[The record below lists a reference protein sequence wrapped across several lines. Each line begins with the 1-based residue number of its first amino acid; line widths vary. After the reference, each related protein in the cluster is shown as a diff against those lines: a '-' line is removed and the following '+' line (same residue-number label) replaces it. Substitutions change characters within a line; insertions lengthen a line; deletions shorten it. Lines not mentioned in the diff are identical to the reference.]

1 MERYGQFYGT
11 NNTGHYVELGT
22 SQGMTAFLQRNGA
35 QNPGAVCAEIAKPLS
50 HFKQF
55 EDYDKATSDDY
66 PVSVCYVPMH
76 LDRTNESFRGMKPLY
91 AIAVNGNENRER
103 DTSYSCF
110 AVMSQEEILAGTY
123 THLDHI
129 FGTPLVS
136 WMELCE
142 LREQN
147 IKKDYSMTPSR
158 VEIPIREKDRS
169 VVVFGVKT
177 IYSGAC
183 LVIRVEKGFGFN
195 RRAMELLSQIYSLLP
210 PRLAVETGFVTY
222 QTESAAQAIQERT
235 GVRVYV
241 IPAEAEFPKLKGDVV
256 RLDMNEP
263 AIILEEKDDVVK
275 AAKWWSKQEYSQ
287 RIEAMRTIFGDPRL
301 SLMDAEEYG
310 KRTRSLSE
318 EVKKLKNPGEMR
330 ISDPEGLK
338 RWYNSFSESA
348 RSIEWIRKRIR
359 ANAQKLLAQG
369 LTLEQLEAEAAAR
382 LVMIGQQENPDPA
395 ERKDWQSRFSA
406 AHVLV
411 SGDATKEGRNRSFQA
426 FAKGSG
432 YVVEQTT
439 GVLQAQLRQ
448 ADALRQTQLDEQ
460 RTAFTQE
467 LEKQKLDHA
476 QRLKLQDE
484 SHTQE
489 LNKERAEHSM
499 ALTTMRQQL
508 SAEQAARQQDQ
519 SNYNDQLQQLNR
531 QAKERIRQYQD
542 NELRLRQERDQARL
556 QIDSLNRD
564 LAETQRACDA
574 KLRQTQLECDQAV
587 IRASEERDQ
596 AVQKANAERDL
607 AEKKLRQGREDG
619 SVASGKSWVA
629 LVLSALAGLVVGCLI
644 IGLIWFGTS
653 RVANKPEETTPSVL
667 PVTQTPTEPSTEPST
682 TPPTTPPPTEPPTTE
697 PPTTEPREPFTADG
711 QINWDVVL
719 EDSGLFAVENGHRE
733 MKELLEA
740 YLPEDEGE
748 VVALVTTDR
757 DGFEMNLLP
766 ERFAVLIQ
774 LKEQE
779 SQLHVPQITSGK
791 YRSEGQMEDFGS
803 RNETDPSQTQGYD
816 EDEDN
821 FDHENAVALTENA
834 SLVVQGE
841 YYRLI
846 IIGDDELQTACL
858 KLFQLINPAED
869 GSVSLSVRYVR
880 QDDQDGQDGQDDQ
893 VDAALLE
900 LGTLISDVLE
910 ETDWWLDVTKVSVQE
925 SDVTEGRERLNSN
938 RTPIVAL
945 HVGKQAVY
953 IYDYTDDSDKASEM
967 CGIQKKNG
975 REAAE
980 IDGLV
985 AVAYSGK

>member
-11 NNTGHYVELGT
+11 NDTGYYGVLGT
-22 SQGMTAFLQRNGA
+22 SPGMMTFLERNGA
-35 QNPGAVCAEIAKPLS
+35 KDSGAVCAEIAKPLS
-50 HFKQF
+50 HFERF
-55 EDYDKATSDDY
+55 PDYNKATSDDY

-91 AIAVNGNENRER
+91 AIAVNGNENKAR

-136 WMELCE
+136 WMELRE
-142 LREQN
+142 LREQH
-147 IKKDYSMTPSR
+147 IEKDYSMTPSR
-158 VEIPIREKDRS
+158 VEIPIREKDRNA
-169 VVVFGVKT
+169 VVFGVKT

-263 AIILEEKDDVVK
+263 AITLEEKDDVVK
-275 AAKWWSKQEYSQ
+275 AAKWWSKREYSQ
-287 RIEAMRTIFGDPRL
+287 RVEAMRTILGDPNL
-301 SLMDAEEYG
+301 SLMDANQYG
-310 KRTRSLSE
+310 ERTREFSE
-318 EVKKLKNPGEMR
+318 EVKKLKKPGEMR

-338 RWYNSFSESA
+338 RWYNSFSEFT
-348 RSIEWIRKRIR
+348 RSIEWTRKSMR
-359 ANAQKLLAQG
+359 ATAQKLLAQG
-369 LTLEQLEAEAAAR
+369 LTLEQLEAEAAAG
-382 LVMIGQQENPDPA
+382 LVMIGQQEHPDPT

-426 FAKGSG
+426 FAKGTG

-448 ADALRQTQLDEQ
+448 ADTLRQTQLDEQ

-467 LEKQKLDHA
+467 L
-476 QRLKLQDE
+476 
-484 SHTQE
+484 
-489 LNKERAEHSM
+489 NKERAEHSM
-499 ALTTMRQQL
+499 ALTTVRQQL

-519 SNYNDQLQQLNR
+519 SNYNAQLQQLNQ
-531 QAKERIRQYQD
+531 QARERIRQYQD

-629 LVLSALAGLVVGCLI
+629 LVLSAAAGLVVGCLI

-653 RVANKPEETTPSVL
+653 RAANKPEDTTPSVP
-667 PVTQTPTEPSTEPST
+667 PVTQTPIEPSTEPPT
-682 TPPTTPPPTEPPTTE
+682 TPPTTEPPTEPSATEPPTTE
-697 PPTTEPREPFTADG
+697 PPATEPREPFTADG

-719 EDSGLFAVENGHRE
+719 EDSGLLAVENGRRE
-733 MKELLEA
+733 MEKLLEA

-757 DGFEMNLLP
+757 DGFELNLLP
-766 ERFAVLIQ
+766 EQFAVLIQ

-779 SQLHVPQITSGK
+779 RQQRVPQNSSGK
-791 YRSEGQMEDFGS
+791 HRLENGQMDDFGS
-803 RNETDPSQTQGYD
+803 RNETEPSQTQGDD
-816 EDEDN
+816 EDVDN
-821 FDHENAVALTENA
+821 ENATALTADA

-846 IIGDDELQTACL
+846 VIGDDELQAACV

-869 GSVSLSVRYVR
+869 ANVSLSVRYVR
-880 QDDQDGQDGQDDQ
+880 QDDQVDQDDQDDQ
-893 VDAALLE
+893 VDAVLLE
-900 LGTLISDVLE
+900 LGTLISDLLE
-910 ETDWWLDVTKVSVQE
+910 ETDWWLDVAKVSAQE

-953 IYDYTDDSDKASEM
+953 IYDYTDDADKASEM

-975 REAAE
+975 REAVE

-985 AVAYSGK
+985 AVAYSGN